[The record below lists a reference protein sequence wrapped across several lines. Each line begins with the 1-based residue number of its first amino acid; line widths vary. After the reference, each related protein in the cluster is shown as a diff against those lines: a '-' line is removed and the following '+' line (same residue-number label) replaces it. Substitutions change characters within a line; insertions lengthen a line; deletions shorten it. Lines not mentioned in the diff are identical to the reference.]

1 MTAGE
6 AEPGAALEKG
16 EREVQEE
23 SILTAEFYTPT
34 QKAGSDWKQ
43 VRSAYGLL
51 TFWGWPPKKEAMR
64 HNHETKLLPSL

>member
-6 AEPGAALEKG
+6 AEPGATLEKG

-34 QKAGSDWKQ
+34 WKAGSDWKC
-43 VRSAYGLL
+43 
-51 TFWGWPPKKEAMR
+51 GWVANTLGVAPKEGG
-64 HNHETKLLPSL
+64 HEI